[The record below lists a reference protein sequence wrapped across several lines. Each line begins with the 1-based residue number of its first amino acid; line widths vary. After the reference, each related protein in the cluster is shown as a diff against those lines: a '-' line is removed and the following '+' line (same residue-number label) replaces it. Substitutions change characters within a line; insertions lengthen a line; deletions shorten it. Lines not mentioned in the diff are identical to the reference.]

1 MSKSPIKFFIPGAGM
16 MSGLMGNNQMLANNT
31 NATAIAAARARNAS
45 RNIQPQGSGL
55 VGAIGA
61 GLNSSGA
68 GGGSNIGLGGRPQ
81 VINDAGFNPGTQN
94 IMDGIF
100 GSVNARQNSL
110 GASGIYALKEH
121 LSPVKNEDNE
131 DDGVWAPGEAKKLFD
146 KMKYIT
152 DANIKKGAGAYIEVN
167 NPAGDSYENPDY
179 YDNLSSEELERKF
192 PKSGEKNK

>member
-1 MSKSPIKFFIPGAGM
+1 MSKSPIKFFIPGGGM

-31 NATAIAAARARNAS
+31 NATAVAAARARDAA

-55 VGAIGA
+55 IGAIGA

-81 VINDAGFNPGTQN
+81 NINDAGFNPGTQN
-94 IMDGIF
+94 IMDGVF

-121 LSPVKNEDNE
+121 LSPVKNEDEKPAKLSTYENIDPVDVPGY
-131 DDGVWAPGEAKKLFD
+131 DDGAGGFDWEAYNKANSAPGAQYTEKAAEEAHRKNKFT
-146 KMKYIT
+146 T
-152 DANIKKGAGAYIEVN
+152 DANSVYLTNKKQ
-167 NPAGDSYENPDY
+167 
-179 YDNLSSEELERKF
+179 
-192 PKSGEKNK
+192 